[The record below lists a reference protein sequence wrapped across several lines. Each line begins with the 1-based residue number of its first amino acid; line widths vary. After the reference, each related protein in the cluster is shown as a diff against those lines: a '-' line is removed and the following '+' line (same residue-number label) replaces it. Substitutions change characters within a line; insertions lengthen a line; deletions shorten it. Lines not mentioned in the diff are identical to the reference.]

1 MKRICNDLCVTT
13 NPGNIIYQQI
23 SGQDRT
29 GQDVAVQVPKLM
41 HREKLMREH
50 TSRGSSRGMQ
60 LGLAAEIAQSYFWF
74 WLGLAGCF

>member
-1 MKRICNDLCVTT
+1 MTSVSPQTQGTLYTSKLV
-13 NPGNIIYQQI
+13 
-23 SGQDRT
+23 DRT
-29 GQDVAVQVPKLM
+29 GQDVAVQVLKLM